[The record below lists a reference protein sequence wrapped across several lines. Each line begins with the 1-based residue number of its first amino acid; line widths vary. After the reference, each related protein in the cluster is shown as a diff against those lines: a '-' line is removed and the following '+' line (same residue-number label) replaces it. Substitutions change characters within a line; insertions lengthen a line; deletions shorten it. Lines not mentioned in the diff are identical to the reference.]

1 MSMSSGMANVQH
13 LTTGPAARGPVDLVP
28 GPMAI
33 GSMRESGKR
42 YGNNYVYIHL
52 CKKKKKRAFF
62 MVFLDLWMCKDGN

>member
-33 GSMRESGKR
+33 RSMRESGKR

-52 CKKKKKRAFF
+52 CKKKNVLY
-62 MVFLDLWMCKDGN
+62 VFHGFSRSLDL

>member
-13 LTTGPAARGPVDLVP
+13 LTTGPVARGPVDLVP

-33 GSMRESGKR
+33 RSMRESGKR

-52 CKKKKKRAFF
+52 CKKKKRTVRFSWFF
-62 MVFLDLWMCKDGN
+62 